1 MRALWV
7 VIAWVSIGCAA
18 GPSSTLTAADTA
30 ASVATGSASYGPG
43 ASIDVTWAGLPGNP
57 HDWIALAPAASA
69 PTTVLRWAYTG
80 GAVAGAAGF
89 AGLPPGAYV
98 ARAFVDDSYTVLAE
112 AAVAVAGVTIGH
124 DRAGY
129 VAGAPITITWAG
141 LPGTATDW
149 IGLAPEGAS
158 ATTVATWVYTG
169 GAPAGSH
176 TFALGA
182 PGRFVARAFPADSYA
197 VAGESAAFTNGLTVA
212 TDRDRYA
219 PDQPITVSWAQLPG
233 TAHDWIALA
242 PAGSP
247 PTTVTTWV
255 YAGADAGSH
264 AFASAPLGT
273 LVARAFVD
281 DSYDLLVE
289 SAPFTVAVAAPA
301 VAITVAHAAIGWG
314 QPITVTWSGFP
325 THARDW
331 IALAPAGSPLA
342 EVTRFV
348 YTGGASAGSHTFADG
363 VASVGSYV
371 ARGFLDD
378 TSAPLGESAPFTV
391 QDRCV
396 SLDDTPPLPGDD
408 DFTGVGNPL
417 PIVLSPVGA
426 GVARTLLCVEEASA
440 VQLGGDGFARF
451 AAPRLRRVYGDLE
464 ATNVLDLALP
474 RLAQVGG
481 ALRLRPFGDVV
492 LPSLTAAGGLDVRA
506 HSLSLPALDT
516 LTGAARLQVDAL
528 SLGALAVIP
537 GELQLLPAQAGA
549 IGAYSAPALT
559 RIAGNALIIVPV
571 GVDFPRLAR
580 IEGDATLRAE
590 QIALPALTYLFSLF
604 VNGSVSASPQV
615 RSLQLP
621 ALRRVENIFSVQS
634 NPALS
639 SCEVDAILARLSP
652 PPNLIT
658 VGDNQPCAP

>member
-233 TAHDWIALA
+233 TAH
-242 PAGSP
+242 
-247 PTTVTTWV
+247 
-255 YAGADAGSH
+255 
-264 AFASAPLGT
+264 
-273 LVARAFVD
+273 
-281 DSYDLLVE
+281 
-289 SAPFTVAVAAPA
+289 
-301 VAITVAHAAIGWG
+301 
-314 QPITVTWSGFP
+314 
-325 THARDW
+325 DW